1 MERKSFAD
9 MGCSVAQCLETVGDS
24 WTMLIV
30 RDAFNGVTRF
40 DDFRENLGMPRNTLR
55 DRLAKLVDSGVLAK
69 VPYSD
74 HPPRYDYLLTD
85 VGRDLWPVLTA
96 MRQWGDRHG
105 RPDGPSGWPTRTAP
119 RPPRPWSSA
128 NRAGASS
135 GTAT

>member
-55 DRLAKLVDSGVLAK
+55 DRLARLVDSGVLAK

-85 VGRDLWPVLTA
+85 GPTGLATTA
-96 MRQWGDRHG
+96 WSAKRIA
-105 RPDGPSGWPTRTAP
+105 SKAP
-119 RPPRPWSSA
+119 RSMP
-128 NRAGASS
+128 AGLSQI
-135 GTAT
+135 T